1 MKKEKSCGAIVF
13 YLKENK
19 EQVLLIKHFNSGHWS
34 FPKGHVEAGETEV
47 ETAVREIKEET
58 GVSVNIDTRFRE
70 VVTYSPKKDVIKD
83 VIYFFATAQEYH
95 TQRQEA
101 EVSEVRW
108 VDMNRAI
115 KCVSYKNDKEL
126 VNKAI
131 KFYKQYREE
140 LKNDSYNNTKY

>member
-13 YLKENK
+13 YLKDNK
-19 EQVLLIKHFNSGHWS
+19 EQILLIKHSNSGHWS

-83 VIYFFATAQEYH
+83 VVYFFATSQNYETEKQES
-95 TQRQEA
+95 

-108 VDMNRAI
+108 VDIDKALG
-115 KCVSYKNDKEL
+115 CVSYKNDKEL
-126 VNKAI
+126 VRKAI
-131 KFYKQYREE
+131 NFYKNHKREF
-140 LKNDSYNNTKY
+140 TV

>member
-13 YLKENK
+13 YLKDNK
-19 EQVLLIKHFNSGHWS
+19 EQILLIKHSNSGHWS

-83 VIYFFATAQEYH
+83 VIYFFATASDYH
-95 TQRQEA
+95 TQRQEE
-101 EVSEVRW
+101 EVSEVKW
-108 VDMNRAI
+108 VDMGSAI
-115 KCVSYKNDKEL
+115 KCVSYRNDKQL

-131 KFYKQYREE
+131 RFYKSHKGEF
-140 LKNDSYNNTKY
+140 SV